1 MVLVWKNLLRRRGG
15 CGDGRGLIIDGA
27 KRGLAPFTSAVSVFA
42 GQKEISNQAAC
53 DQSPMVVCHVIGGL
67 SSYGNRLRREA
78 RRRRRRR
85 PLPKLRAKE
94 LFFRSRRDI
103 PANGENVQSVIFSED
118 FQLKR

>member
-1 MVLVWKNLLRRRGG
+1 VSRRYGLKNLLCRGG
-15 CGDGRGLIIDGA
+15 RGDGRGLIIDGA

-67 SSYGNRLRREA
+67 SSYGHQSRREL

-94 LFFRSRRDI
+94 LFFRSRRDY
-103 PANGENVQSVIFSED
+103 PRAAQKKKLRNLTERN
-118 FQLKR
+118 